1 MRHPGRPATR
11 VEEIARRLADAIE
24 RGLLAPGERLA
35 SIRAAAPHHGVSKNT
50 MAEAYER
57 LVASGH
63 LEARRGAGYFAAQL
77 ARPARPRLP
86 PHLAEAIDT
95 VSLLREQLEAR
106 HEVRPGDG
114 RPPPSWMEGSEL
126 AAQFAGGKWRPGGSV
141 EHGYGSS
148 WGFLPLRERIAL
160 SLVERGISCSAEQ
173 VLMSFGANH
182 ALELVIRHLTEP
194 GDTVLVDDPGYYPLF
209 GKLRLARVRALGVPR
224 LADGPD
230 PEALEALLAAHR
242 PKAFFTQS
250 LAHNP
255 TGGSLSPAI
264 AHRVVRAAERHGVTL
279 VECDPFADI
288 LPVTLPRLAA
298 LGGLGRVIHI
308 GTFSKTLSA
317 SLRVGFVAAEP
328 ATVQALNDLKMLMV
342 VSTSGF
348 AERFVAHLIQGG
360 HYLRH
365 LRRLRRRID
374 TGTATAVA
382 NLAGAGWPVD
392 TPPGGGLYLWVPLPE
407 GLEEA
412 ALCQAAQAQGIFL
425 APGAIFRPGPAEAGQ
440 PARMRVNVAYANDPR
455 FLGFLRQALAARG
468 GAGARPAGP
477 DH

>member
-11 VEEIARRLADAIE
+11 VEEIVRRLADAIE
-24 RGLLAPGERLA
+24 RGLLTPGERLA
-35 SIRAAAPHHGVSKNT
+35 SIRSAALNHGVSKNT
-50 MAEAYER
+50 MAEAYDR

-63 LEARRGAGYFAAQL
+63 LEARRGAGYFASAVP
-77 ARPARPRLP
+77 RPARARVP

-160 SLVERGISCSAEQ
+160 SLVERGISCSPEQ
-173 VLMSFGANH
+173 VLLTFGANH
-182 ALELVIRHLTEP
+182 AFDIVIRHLTEA

-209 GKLRLARVRALGVPR
+209 GKLRLARVRALGVRR
-224 LADGPD
+224 LASGPD
-230 PEALEALLAAHR
+230 PDDLEAKLAEFR

-255 TGGSLSPAI
+255 TGGTLSPAI
-264 AHRVVRAAERHGVTL
+264 AHRVVLAAERHGVTI

-288 LPVTLPRLAA
+288 LPVTSPRLAA
-298 LGGLGRVIHI
+298 LDDLRRVIYI

-317 SLRVGFVAAEP
+317 SLRVGYVAAGP
-328 ATVQALNDLKMLMV
+328 AMIEALNDLKMLMV

-348 AERFVAHLIQGG
+348 AERFVAHLIHGG

-365 LRRLRRRID
+365 LRRLRARID
-374 TGTATAVA
+374 KGTETAVA
-382 NLAGAGWPVD
+382 NLAAAGWPVGV
-392 TPPGGGLYLWVPLPE
+392 PPGGGLYLWVPLPE

-412 ALCQAAQAQGIFL
+412 ELCHRASAQGIFL
-425 APGAIFRPGPAEAGQ
+425 APGSVFRPGQADDGHPAT
-440 PARMRVNVAYANDPR
+440 MRVNVAYANDPR
-455 FLGFLRQALAARG
+455 FLSFLRQSLDARG
-468 GAGARPAGP
+468 AGTPALSR
-477 DH
+477 